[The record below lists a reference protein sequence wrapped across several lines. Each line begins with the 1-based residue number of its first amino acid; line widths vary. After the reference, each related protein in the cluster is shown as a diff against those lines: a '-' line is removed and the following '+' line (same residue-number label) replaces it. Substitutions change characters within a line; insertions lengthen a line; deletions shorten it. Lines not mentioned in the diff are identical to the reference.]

1 MDKKQ
6 YVEQLITNIIT
17 SLEKHGA
24 KDLLS
29 SVIMTGSFGRK
40 EPTYEHRDDGKLVL
54 KSDVEIALV
63 YPSSAKKADVDSL
76 IESVSSEFK
85 EELNLMGITEKRV
98 RNAYNFNFS
107 LKVPKYKTI
116 FTYDLFNGSYT
127 VWGTDF
133 IGSISVPLESCDIYE
148 AKRLVANRIGELVY
162 NEKNAEEN
170 QKEYLRKQWKGKLM
184 LAMVSGWLI
193 CEKQYVSSYH
203 GQYDAIHKNAK
214 AVKEIFGEEFITEY
228 EKVFTFLREDG
239 QAYEVADDKIREY
252 VKAIDAYFKGFEI
265 GKPRV
270 NSLSRNLKYFMKYV
284 KNGMGYGLFG
294 FENNILQ
301 GLIDEYCGNSGAL
314 GKTADTW
321 HKVIY

>member
-6 YVEQLITNIIT
+6 YEEQLIANIIT

-24 KDLLS
+24 KGLLS

-63 YPSSAKKADVDSL
+63 YPSFTKKADVDSL

-107 LKVPKYKTI
+107 LKVPEYKTI

-162 NEKNAEEN
+162 NEKNAEKD
-170 QKEYLRKQWKGKLM
+170 QKEYLRKQWKGKLV

-203 GQYDAIHKNAK
+203 GQYDAIHKKEK
-214 AVKEIFGEEFITEY
+214 AVKEIFGKEFINEY
-228 EKVFTFLREDG
+228 EKVFMFLREDG
-239 QAYEVADDKIREY
+239 QTYEVADNKLRGY
-252 VKAIDAYFKGFEI
+252 VKAINTYFRDFGI
-265 GKPRV
+265 GMPRV

-284 KNGMGYGLFG
+284 KNGMGYGLVG

-301 GLIDEYCGNSGAL
+301 GLIDEYCESSDGL
-314 GKTADTW
+314 EKTADTW

>member
-6 YVEQLITNIIT
+6 YEEQLIENIIK

-40 EPTYEHRDDGKLVL
+40 EPTYEQRDDGKIVL

-63 YPSSAKKADVDSL
+63 YPSSTKKADVDSL
-76 IESVSSEFK
+76 IKSVSSEFK

-162 NEKNAEEN
+162 NEKNAEKD

-203 GQYDAIHKNAK
+203 GQYDAIHRNKK
-214 AVKEIFGEEFITEY
+214 AVKEIFGEDIISEY
-228 EKVFTFLREDG
+228 EKVFMFLREDG
-239 QAYEVADDKIREY
+239 QAYEVEDDKLRGY
-252 VKAIDAYFKGFEI
+252 VKAIDTYFKGFGI

-301 GLIDEYCGNSGAL
+301 GLIDEYCENSDRL
-314 GKTADTW
+314 EKTAAIW